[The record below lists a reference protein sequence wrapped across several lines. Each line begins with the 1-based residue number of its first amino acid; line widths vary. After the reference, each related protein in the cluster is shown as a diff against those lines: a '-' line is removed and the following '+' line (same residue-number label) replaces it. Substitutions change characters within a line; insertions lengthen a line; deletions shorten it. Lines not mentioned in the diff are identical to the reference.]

1 MAGRIDYLAGRIDY
15 MASRIDYLAARI
27 DYLAGR
33 IDYLAGRIDYLAG
46 RIKGR
51 IEGIKVDAQGNMRTL
66 EVERRHRDRRTDCRP
81 EHKGVE
87 KDMLKVW
94 VQRTALIMPVG
105 EYGGDGCKESEIDAW
120 TVMTAGVGMS
130 LKS

>member
-1 MAGRIDYLAGRIDY
+1 MLVTVVKWKDEFPNRKQGNTVLVVYSGMKKADYRIR
-15 MASRIDYLAARI
+15 
-27 DYLAGR
+27 
-33 IDYLAGRIDYLAG
+33 
-46 RIKGR
+46 KV
-51 IEGIKVDAQGNMRTL
+51 EGIKVDAQGNMRTL